1 MAKSKSSENSLDLF
15 GNMSKLNSKPADN
28 VKNEG
33 LTSSKQAQKFH
44 VTFLNDD
51 DIFTEFDLKEGE
63 TITYPAE
70 KPEKAAD
77 SMFNYYFKGW
87 DKSLT
92 TITEDTVIRAEYEK
106 EALSFSVSF
115 QVDDVILQ
123 TENVTYG
130 NLALAPAVPIEKEDD
145 DNYHYTFTGWEPSL
159 SIPITAATTFVATFS
174 KTELPKEAEVTPA
187 EAPVTLSENTN
198 DSAFVP
204 TETVEAAPSKETDES
219 TVTSS
224 IPEDTDK
231 NTKPAKAKVG
241 RPATKKGIAKKVNVL
256 FTEDTMD
263 VINIAKVFFDGN
275 MTKYL
280 ETLIMEDYKKNK
292 ELYDT
297 LARTKRV

>member
-130 NLALAPAVPIEKEDD
+130 NLALAPAIPIEKEDD

-174 KTELPKEAEVTPA
+174 KTELPKEADVSPA
-187 EAPVTLSENTN
+187 ESPVTLSENTN
-198 DSAFVP
+198 DSALVP